1 MTPPFASFALHKN
14 SATLLSMMPPPSR
27 QKRNPVKDALVIV
40 ICMALFYGMLNLL
53 FPWVL
58 DAYDERVLFSAVSGR
73 VLEGGKPVAGATL
86 ERSATWTLDGDEP
99 IRDSVKTDSE
109 GRFSF
114 PAITKRKLSSGLLPH
129 EPVISQDID
138 VRRGNH
144 AISIWYTAKHDYEA
158 NGELWYLADGIKFI
172 RDKNKPI
179 SITCNLEHERRAV
192 GRILTIC
199 NFD

>member
-1 MTPPFASFALHKN
+1 
-14 SATLLSMMPPPSR
+14 MMPPPSQ

-40 ICMALFYGMLNLL
+40 ICMALFYGMFKLL

-86 ERSATWTLDGDEP
+86 ERSARWTLDGDEP

-129 EPVISQDID
+129 EPVIFQRIELKHG
-138 VRRGNH
+138 GNDYLL
-144 AISIWYTAKHDYEA
+144 WRTAKKDYGDNDELVFHDEL
-158 NGELWYLADGIKFI
+158 GEKLI
-172 RDKNKPI
+172 REKSKLI
-179 SITCNLEHERRAV
+179 SITCRLESKTREIGFVAS
-192 GRILTIC
+192 IC
-199 NFD
+199 DFD